1 MCVFVRERESERE
14 REREGEKER
23 ERKDDR
29 AVRVLS
35 LTHRPRT
42 NLASVKDDLLS
53 LVTTGPDPPPNLE
66 FCNYRLV

>member
-1 MCVFVRERESERE
+1 MCVCVRERARERE
-14 REREGEKER
+14 RERGEKER

-42 NLASVKDDLLS
+42 NLASVRDDLLS